1 MIVWQN
7 GEANPVSSVAI
18 AGDFLPASGL
28 QLPKGK
34 NWTDIATGL
43 GRHFAKVDVGILN
56 LECCVGVGESKPRR
70 KLGLGDSFDAS
81 SEVLNFPLTL
91 GTKIIGMANNHVYDF
106 GEEGLNRTR
115 EAVQRAGLVALGV
128 GKKLSETPDVVVTQG
143 ASGLRVGVWASARH
157 LPDAATREKTGIEP
171 ATRSRGEEAL
181 KALKDQ
187 GTAVKI
193 AFLHA
198 GLERTNRPDPEDVV
212 FMDDLARMG
221 FDIVTACH
229 SHRISGYREVR
240 RLDGPAAFCF
250 YGLGSISSGVIY
262 SDFERE
268 GIVVVVGI
276 DRSGSIV
283 RIEIQPIQ
291 LEQTGWGHLPP
302 LGDACRILER
312 FRMLSEEIAQGS
324 YRQRFYADVR
334 SDLVRRQFRDM
345 QAAMQNGGLRG
356 LATKLGRVR
365 MRHLNR
371 VLH

>member
-128 GKKLSETPDVVVTQG
+128 GKKLSETPDVVVAQG

-240 RLDGPAAFCF
+240 RLDGPPAFCF